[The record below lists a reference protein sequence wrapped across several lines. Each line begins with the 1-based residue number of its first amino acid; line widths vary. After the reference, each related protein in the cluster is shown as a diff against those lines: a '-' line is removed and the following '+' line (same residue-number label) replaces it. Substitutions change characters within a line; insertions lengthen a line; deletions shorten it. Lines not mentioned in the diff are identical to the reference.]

1 MIRIRAL
8 DTEGRTLSYV
18 DYRNTVFEE
27 LYSPKDVVIV
37 QVNTEEPIIPLGVNG
52 FQIDFFGSSVK
63 KGRVA
68 FSRLDLLS
76 RYGRYAEHMPY
87 VGMLFTELRT
97 KPIRRHVRILVVEDG
112 EWGTGDCH
120 GLCDP
125 SLLWDIHHMDA
136 EKSMARAEMIRRA
149 AEDPELPEET
159 RAAWRR
165 LARRRFPPEEL
176 TVAQFRL
183 VAPDQWIAK
192 GTVRP
197 AYTEYDLVLPQS
209 SFKGN
214 KPSLGKWEGQ
224 VVFGV
229 REWARPLKVSIGY
242 QILQWFSPSALF
254 ADLGVHIEME
264 LEKVLRLHNDREALL
279 DFIYDDE
286 RGAHSY
292 TEELLLA
299 DRNELV
305 TKTKTIQQRIRELT
319 RNAWWHVATHANLS
333 GVGLMAIPDD
343 NLDYMTISTPDL
355 PAGKL
360 FMTRYPIRGAWDIR
374 VVLNVP
380 GNVLP
385 GTVAM
390 SHKTAKHFAGDF
402 DGDLFVLWETTP
414 FPTMTEEA
422 RSFNGYEVPKE
433 KPRRNS
439 EMTLEN
445 RRVVVERAITYGGAL
460 GRIANTI
467 TAAHAN
473 GRDDLIPELADMLQG
488 AVDAIKY
495 DTSFD
500 PERLAEIREEIGDNP
515 LWLQHH
521 KQRWCWSKK
530 APVTGGEDTVS
541 QLWDYIAGHFVPA
554 ENAAINTAYL
564 VDLVPE
570 PDEAVMRMARHMMR
584 ALYSGPIARA
594 IREIRDQD
602 ERDEEIGRICE
613 SWRAWCQGESRIVDG
628 KELPGL
634 TENRDAFFHAI
645 WRLSM
650 SSGNSAVFVGFPD
663 EVIKLLMSIEPIVAS
678 QIGLKTT
685 DGGIIRWAVAKRII
699 RSLPEDRRYNLKEI
713 ARQRGWIDALQVME

>member
-1 MIRIRAL
+1 MIRIRVL
-8 DTEGRTLSYV
+8 DDRGRTLSHV
-18 DYRNTVFEE
+18 DYRNTIFEE
-27 LYSPKDVVIV
+27 LYSPKDVAIV
-37 QVNTEEPIIPLGVNG
+37 QVNPEEPIIPLGVTG

-63 KGRVA
+63 KGRIVY
-68 FSRLDLLS
+68 SKLDLLS
-76 RYGRYAEHMPY
+76 RYGTCAEHMPY
-87 VGMLFTELRT
+87 VGMLLTTLRT
-97 KPIRRHVRILVVEDG
+97 KPIRRQVKILVVEDG

-120 GLCDP
+120 GLAAPD
-125 SLLWDIHHMDA
+125 LLWDIHHPDV
-136 EKSMARAEMIRRA
+136 ERSMARSEMIRRA
-149 AEDPELPEET
+149 AEDESLPEET
-159 RAAWRR
+159 REAWRR
-165 LARRRFPPEEL
+165 LARRRFPPKDI

-197 AYTEYDLVLPQS
+197 AETEYDLVLPRS
-209 SFKGN
+209 SFKG
-214 KPSLGKWEGQ
+214 KKLPLGVWEGE
-224 VVFGV
+224 VVFGI
-229 REWARPLKVSIGY
+229 REWARPLKMAVGY

-254 ADLGVHIEME
+254 ADLGVHLEME
-264 LEKVLRLHNDREALL
+264 LEKVLRLHNDRKALL

-286 RGAHSY
+286 VGAHSY

-305 TKTKTIQQRIRELT
+305 IKTKPIQQRIRELT

-343 NLDYMTISTPDL
+343 DLDYMVVSTTEL
-355 PAGKL
+355 PEGEL
-360 FMTRYPIRGAWDIR
+360 FMARYPIRGPWDIQ
-374 VVLNVP
+374 VVVNTHK
-380 GNVLP
+380 NQIP

-390 SHKTAKHFAGDF
+390 SHETAAHFAGDF
-402 DGDLFVLWETTP
+402 DGDNFVLWETAP

-433 KPRRNS
+433 KPRRES
-439 EMTLEN
+439 TMELEN
-445 RRVVVERAITYGGAL
+445 RRLVTERAIEGGGAL
-460 GRIANTI
+460 GRIANAI

-488 AVDAIKY
+488 AVDMIKY
-495 DTSFD
+495 DTSYD
-500 PERLAEIREEIGDNP
+500 PERLAEIRREIGDNP
-515 LWLQHH
+515 VWLQVH

-530 APVTGGEDTVS
+530 APITGGEDTIS
-541 QLWDYIAGHFVPA
+541 QLWDHVASHFRPA
-554 ENAAINTAYL
+554 EDVAINTAYL

-570 PDEAVMRMARHMMR
+570 PDEAVVRTARHMVR

-594 IREIRDQD
+594 IREIKDQD
-602 ERDEEIGRICE
+602 ERDTEIANICE

-634 TENRDAFFHAI
+634 TENRDAFFRAI

-663 EVIKLLMSIEPIVAS
+663 EVIDLLMSVEPVAVN
-678 QIGLKTT
+678 QIGLRTKE
-685 DGGIIRWAVAKRII
+685 GGIIRWAVAKKTVK
-699 RSLPEDRRYNLKEI
+699 SLPEDRLHILREI
-713 ARQRGWIDALQVME
+713 ARKRGWIDALRVMG